1 MNRQTTVER
10 LFGQI
15 QSNLGLIAL
24 LMDETEPEVSPLF
37 FKENY
42 YKTGVVPQLSTVAQ
56 VNFSQMIKEVTLF
69 YKNWCYEMEM
79 RKI

>member
-1 MNRQTTVER
+1 MNRQATVER

-24 LMDETEPEVSPLF
+24 LMDETEPDVNSQFVKDNLF
-37 FKENY
+37 
-42 YKTGVVPQLSTVAQ
+42 KTGVVPQLSTVAQ

-69 YKNWCYEMEM
+69 YKNWTYEMEM